1 MEEQQITDI
10 LNFVNSA
17 LQNKSDAEHHSIQS
31 TLDLAKGTA
40 EIIKNNKHLVPYH
53 LNLIDELHINE
64 NGHSRI
70 LYKLLEYRD
79 PAGDYIFLKSLLKN
93 IAKNCEAFEK
103 ICVTNPEITQEQ
115 CRIDLWVRDR
125 AGGYAIIF
133 ENKVYNAT
141 DQAAQ
146 IARYI
151 ECTQGNG
158 YPLDKIF
165 VIYMP
170 QKDDKNPVDDSWGKY
185 KEDFASRYVKFSF
198 RNGVLSWLKSDVLPS
213 IPDKD
218 KLLKSAIE
226 QYVDYL
232 EGLFKQRE
240 SDKQLYIMVENYI
253 KEQLGFIGH
262 PEEYYTQLI
271 CKCKDVKEVLA
282 HLENARDRAEKVCWE
297 RWHNCMLSRY
307 GKNDN
312 CEIVFES
319 RQQFP
324 QVGVRVKILNKY
336 VYLILER
343 EERLYY
349 GVKANEGDGIDEN
362 IEKEIADILAT
373 FTETQEGDWYQ
384 WDYVES
390 SFACEQLIK
399 LIDTTL
405 EHIKK

>member
-1 MEEQQITDI
+1 MEEQQIKDI
-10 LNFVNSA
+10 FHFVDSV
-17 LQNKSDAEHHSIQS
+17 LQHKSEEKHRSIQS
-31 TLDLAKGTA
+31 ALDLAEGVAGTIA
-40 EIIKNNKHLVPYH
+40 KNKHLVPYH

-70 LYKLLEYRD
+70 LYKLLEYRNPD
-79 PAGDYIFLKSLLKN
+79 GDYIFLKSLLKY
-93 IAKNCEAFEK
+93 IARNCEAFEK
-103 ICVTNPEITQEQ
+103 ICVTNPEITQEL
-115 CRIDLWVRDR
+115 CRIDLWVRDKD
-125 AGGYAIIF
+125 YAIIF

-141 DQAAQ
+141 DQEAQ

-170 QKDDKNPVDDSWGKY
+170 QKDDKDPVDDSWGEY
-185 KEDFASRYVKFSF
+185 KEAFASRYVKFSF
-198 RNGVLSWLKSDVLPS
+198 RNGVLPWLKSDVLSS

-240 SDKQLYIMVENYI
+240 SDKILNTMLENYI
-253 KEQLGFIGH
+253 TEQLGFTGL
-262 PEEYYTQLI
+262 PEEYYTKLI

-297 RWHNCMLSRY
+297 RWRNCLLGRY

-319 RQQFP
+319 RRQFP
-324 QVGVRVKILNKY
+324 QVGVRVKIMNKY

-362 IEKEIADILAT
+362 IEKELADILAT

-390 SFACEQLIK
+390 SLACEQLIK

>member
-10 LNFVNSA
+10 LNFVNSV
-17 LQNKSDAEHHSIQS
+17 LQNKSDAEHRSIQS
-31 TLDLAKGTA
+31 ALDLAEGVAGTIA
-40 EIIKNNKHLVPYH
+40 KNKHLVPYH

-79 PAGDYIFLKSLLKN
+79 PDGDYIFLKSLLKY

-103 ICVTNPEITQEQ
+103 ICVINPEITQEL

-141 DQAAQ
+141 DQEAQ

-151 ECTQGNG
+151 ECTQDNE

-165 VIYMP
+165 VVYMP
-170 QKDDKNPVDDSWGKY
+170 QMDDKDPADDSWGEY
-185 KEDFASRYVKFSF
+185 KEAFASRYVKFSF
-198 RNGVLSWLKSDVLPS
+198 RNGVLPWLKSDVLPS

-240 SDKQLYIMVENYI
+240 SDKQLYIMIENYI
-253 KEQLGFIGH
+253 KEKLGLNDDPFANKKKLERKIEELDEVRQYLVKMKDDYKTQIFEQWNEKLKQDFPDEWILTKDSRGSYIENNQITIGDKNILLSL
-262 PEEYYTQLI
+262 YYENDSVNIEVNSSPKSELDEMVAQKISPILREI
-271 CKCKDVKEVLA
+271 EMNKD
-282 HLENARDRAEKVCWE
+282 
-297 RWHNCMLSRY
+297 S
-307 GKNDN
+307 
-312 CEIVFES
+312 
-319 RQQFP
+319 
-324 QVGVRVKILNKY
+324 NKY
-336 VYLILER
+336 GNKQVDWNSAYDVFTKMIR
-343 EERLYY
+343 
-349 GVKANEGDGIDEN
+349 K
-362 IEKEIADILAT
+362 IEDIR
-373 FTETQEGDWYQ
+373 
-384 WDYVES
+384 
-390 SFACEQLIK
+390 
-399 LIDTTL
+399 
-405 EHIKK
+405 

>member
-10 LNFVNSA
+10 LNFVNSV
-17 LQNKSDAEHHSIQS
+17 LQNKSDAEHRSIQS
-31 TLDLAKGTA
+31 ALDLAEGVARTIAK
-40 EIIKNNKHLVPYH
+40 NKHLVPYH
-53 LNLIDELHINE
+53 LNLIDEPHINE

-70 LYKLLEYRD
+70 LYKLLEYRTPD
-79 PAGDYIFLKSLLKN
+79 GDYIFLKSLLKY
-93 IAKNCEAFEK
+93 IARNCEAFEK
-103 ICVTNPEITQEQ
+103 ICVINPKITQEL
-115 CRIDLWVRDR
+115 CRIDLWVRDKD
-125 AGGYAIIF
+125 YAIIF

-141 DQAAQ
+141 DQEAQ

-170 QKDDKNPVDDSWGKY
+170 QKDDKDPVDDSWGEY
-185 KEDFASRYVKFSF
+185 KEAFASRYVKFSF
-198 RNGVLSWLKSDVLPS
+198 RNGVLPWLKSDVLSS

-240 SDKQLYIMVENYI
+240 SDKILNTMLENYI
-253 KEQLGFIGH
+253 TEQLGFTGL
-262 PEEYYTQLI
+262 PEEYYTKLI

-297 RWHNCMLSRY
+297 RWRNCLLGRY

-319 RQQFP
+319 RRQFP
-324 QVGVRVKILNKY
+324 QVGVRVKIMNKY

-362 IEKEIADILAT
+362 IEKELADILAT

-390 SFACEQLIK
+390 SLACEQLIK

>member
-1 MEEQQITDI
+1 MEEQQIKDI
-10 LNFVNSA
+10 FHFVDSV
-17 LQNKSDAEHHSIQS
+17 LQHKSEEKHRSIQS
-31 TLDLAKGTA
+31 ALDLAEGVAGTIA
-40 EIIKNNKHLVPYH
+40 KNKHLVPYH

-70 LYKLLEYRD
+70 LYKLLEYRTPD
-79 PAGDYIFLKSLLKN
+79 GDYIFLKSLLKY
-93 IAKNCEAFEK
+93 IARNCEAFEK
-103 ICVTNPEITQEQ
+103 ICVINPKITQEL
-115 CRIDLWVRDR
+115 CRIDLWVRDKD
-125 AGGYAIIF
+125 YAIIF

-141 DQAAQ
+141 DQEAQ

-170 QKDDKNPVDDSWGKY
+170 QKDDKDPVDDSWGEY
-185 KEDFASRYVKFSF
+185 KEAFASRYVKFSF
-198 RNGVLSWLKSDVLPS
+198 RNGVLPWLKSDVLSS

-240 SDKQLYIMVENYI
+240 SDKILNTMLENYI
-253 KEQLGFIGH
+253 TEQLGFTGL
-262 PEEYYTQLI
+262 PEEYYTKLI

-297 RWHNCMLSRY
+297 RWRNCLLGRY

-319 RQQFP
+319 RRQFP
-324 QVGVRVKILNKY
+324 QVGVRVKIMNKY

-362 IEKEIADILAT
+362 IEKELADILAT

-390 SFACEQLIK
+390 SLACEQLIK

>member
-10 LNFVNSA
+10 LNFVNSV
-17 LQNKSDAEHHSIQS
+17 LQNKSDAEHRSIQS
-31 TLDLAKGTA
+31 ALDLAEGVARTIAK
-40 EIIKNNKHLVPYH
+40 NKHLVPYH

-70 LYKLLEYRD
+70 LYKLLEYRN
-79 PAGDYIFLKSLLKN
+79 PNGDYIFLKSLLKY
-93 IAKNCEAFEK
+93 ISKNCEAFEK
-103 ICVTNPEITQEQ
+103 ICVTNPKITQEL
-115 CRIDLWVRDR
+115 CRIDLWVRDKD
-125 AGGYAIIF
+125 YAIIF

-141 DQAAQ
+141 DQEAQ

-158 YPLDKIF
+158 CPLDKIF
-165 VIYMP
+165 VVYMP
-170 QKDDKNPVDDSWGKY
+170 QKDDKDPADDSWGEY
-185 KEDFASRYVKFSF
+185 KEAFASRYVKFSF
-198 RNGVLSWLKSDVLPS
+198 RNGVLPWLKSDVLSS

-240 SDKQLYIMVENYI
+240 SDKILNTMLENYI
-253 KEQLGFIGH
+253 TEQLGFTGL
-262 PEEYYTQLI
+262 PEEYYTKLI

-297 RWHNCMLSRY
+297 RWRNCLLGRY

-319 RQQFP
+319 RRQFP
-324 QVGVRVKILNKY
+324 QVGVRVKIMNKY

-362 IEKEIADILAT
+362 IEKELADILAT

-390 SFACEQLIK
+390 SLACEQLIK

>member
-1 MEEQQITDI
+1 MEEQQIKDI
-10 LNFVNSA
+10 FHFVDSVLQHKSEEKHRSTRLA
-17 LQNKSDAEHHSIQS
+17 LELAEGV
-31 TLDLAKGTA
+31 AKVI
-40 EIIKNNKHLVPYH
+40 EENKHLVPYH

-70 LYKLLEYRD
+70 LYKLLEYRNPD
-79 PAGDYIFLKSLLKN
+79 GDYIFLKSLLKY
-93 IAKNCEAFEK
+93 IARNCEAFEK
-103 ICVTNPEITQEQ
+103 ICVTNPEITQEL
-115 CRIDLWVRDR
+115 CRIDLWVRDKD
-125 AGGYAIIF
+125 YAIIF

-141 DQAAQ
+141 DQEAQ

-170 QKDDKNPVDDSWGKY
+170 QKDDKDPVDDSWGEY
-185 KEDFASRYVKFSF
+185 KEAFASRYVKFSF
-198 RNGVLSWLKSDVLPS
+198 RNGVLPWLKSDVLSS

-240 SDKQLYIMVENYI
+240 SDKILNTMLENYI
-253 KEQLGFIGH
+253 TEQLGFTGL
-262 PEEYYTQLI
+262 PEEYYTKLI

-297 RWHNCMLSRY
+297 RWRNCLLGRY

-319 RQQFP
+319 RRQFP
-324 QVGVRVKILNKY
+324 QVGVRVKIMNKY

-362 IEKEIADILAT
+362 IEKELADILAT

-390 SFACEQLIK
+390 SLACEQLIK